1 MMEVSK
7 DSLCKVLKDK
17 GYDAEFQ
24 QETNQVY
31 IIFKEDEREY
41 PLFFR
46 AFEGGELLQLIA
58 FFPVQ
63 LEQKVVADVSRLLH
77 LLNKELDVPGF
88 GLDEI
93 GGVIFYRSMLN
104 MENNKI
110 DESLL
115 EKYVTTTRTA
125 CKTFGKTI
133 EAVAVSAVTVDDL
146 IKKAQDAVKE
156 S

>member
-1 MMEVSK
+1 MIEVTK
-7 DSLCKVLKDK
+7 DSLLKVLNEKN
-17 GYDAEFQ
+17 YDPQ
-24 QETNQVY
+24 YQTETNQVY

-46 AFEGGELLQLIA
+46 KFEGGELLQLIA
-58 FFPVQ
+58 FFPIQ
-63 LEQKVVADVSRLLH
+63 MEQKVVPDVSRLLH

-93 GGVIFYRSMLN
+93 GGVAFFRWMLN
-104 MENNKI
+104 MEGNKI
-110 DESLL
+110 DESII
-115 EKYVTTTRTA
+115 EKYVMTIRTA

-133 EAVAVSAVTVDDL
+133 EAVVVGAVTVDDL
-146 IKKAQDAVKE
+146 IKKAQDTAKE